1 MGGFV
6 ARGGRATLPEMLRIA
21 LIMLVNERGKYFG
34 IVAALSFTAFM
45 MVQQPAI
52 FLGILSRS
60 TAVITDLPVVDLWVV
75 DQKVE
80 NVDDAKP
87 LQDTQLY
94 RVKGIT
100 GVAWA
105 VPLFRGT
112 IKARLADGNFV
123 ACQIVGIDDASLI
136 GGPAEVSQG
145 MLSDLRKS
153 DAVLVDAASARGRL
167 AQPNGTEPPTP
178 VGIGSTLELNDK
190 RATVVG
196 IHQGTPGFQSQPVIY
211 TTYARAKSFLS
222 PERKILSFILVKL
235 KDPADAPRVSAD
247 IRKYTGLAAYT
258 SVEFRNLSHQFF
270 LFKSG
275 IFLNFAISSI
285 IAFAIG
291 GGIAGQT
298 FYNFTLDHLR
308 YFGVLKAMGASN
320 TLLLAMIALQ
330 ALTAASL
337 GFGIGIGAASFFG
350 SSAQSGPIA
359 FELNLWLVAASA
371 GAVMVVSLVAAAI
384 SARPVMRLEPATV
397 FRG

>member
-1 MGGFV
+1 
-6 ARGGRATLPEMLRIA
+6 MLRIA
-21 LIMLVNERGKYFG
+21 LIMLMNERGKYIG

-52 FLGILSRS
+52 FLGILSRT
-60 TAVITDLPVVDLWVV
+60 TAVITELPVVDLWVV
-75 DQKVE
+75 DPKVE
-80 NVDDAKP
+80 NIDDAKA
-87 LQDTQLY
+87 LQDSQLY

-105 VPLFRGT
+105 VPLYRGS
-112 IKARLADGNFV
+112 IKVRLADGNSV
-123 ACQIVGIDDASLI
+123 ASQIIGIDDASMI
-136 GGPAEVSQG
+136 GGPAQMSQG
-145 MLSDLRKS
+145 TLGDLRKS
-153 DAVLVDAASARGRL
+153 DAVLVDAASASGRL
-167 AQPNGTEPPTP
+167 AQPNGSGPATP
-178 VGIGSTLELNDK
+178 LSIGSTLELNDK

-196 IHQGTPGFQSQPVIY
+196 FHQGTPSFQSQPVIY
-211 TTYARAKSFLS
+211 TTYSRAKTFQSS
-222 PERKILSFILVKL
+222 ERKILSFILVKL
-235 KDPADAPRVSAD
+235 KDPAEAPRVAAD

-258 SVEFRNLSHQFF
+258 SNEFRSLSREYF

-275 IFLNFAISSI
+275 IFLNFAISAI

-320 TLLLAMIALQ
+320 RLLLAMIALQ
-330 ALTAASL
+330 ALTAATL
-337 GFGIGIGAASFFG
+337 GFGIGVGAVSFFG
-350 SSAQSGPIA
+350 SSGNSGTIA
-359 FELNLWLVAASA
+359 FELNFWLVGASA
-371 GAVMVVSLVAAAI
+371 AAVVAVSLLAAAI

>member
-1 MGGFV
+1 
-6 ARGGRATLPEMLRIA
+6 MLRLA
-21 LIMLVNERGKYFG
+21 LIMLMNERGKYFG

-60 TAVITDLPVVDLWVV
+60 TAVITELPIVDLWVV
-75 DQKVE
+75 DPKVE

-105 VPLFRGT
+105 VPFYRGS

-123 ACQIVGIDDASLI
+123 ACQLIGIDDASLI
-136 GGPAEVSQG
+136 GGPARIAPG
-145 MLSDLRKS
+145 ALSDLRKS
-153 DAVLVDAASARGRL
+153 DAVLVDAESAKGRL
-167 AQPNGTEPPTP
+167 AQPNATGPSIP
-178 VGIGSTLELNDK
+178 VGVGSTLELNDR
-190 RATVVG
+190 RATIVG
-196 IHQGTPGFQSQPVIY
+196 LHQGTPSFQSQPVIY

-222 PERKILSFILVKL
+222 SERKILSFILVKL
-235 KDPADAPRVSAD
+235 KVPGDARRVASD
-247 IRKYTGLAAYT
+247 IRRYTGLAAYT
-258 SVEFRNLSHQFF
+258 SDEYRTLSKEFF

-275 IFLNFAISSI
+275 IFINFAISSI

-291 GGIAGQT
+291 GSIAGQT

-320 TLLLAMIALQ
+320 RLLLGMIALQ
-330 ALTAASL
+330 ALTAAAL
-337 GFGIGIGAASFFG
+337 GFGIGIGAVSFFG
-350 SSAQSGPIA
+350 ANSKSGPIA
-359 FELNLWLVAASA
+359 FELNIWLVAASA
-371 GAVMVVSLVAAAI
+371 AAVAVVSLLAAAL

>member
-1 MGGFV
+1 MS
-6 ARGGRATLPEMLRIA
+6 TMLRIA
-21 LIMLVNERGKYFG
+21 LTMLMNERGKYFG

-60 TAVITDLPVVDLWVV
+60 TAVITELPIVDLWVV
-75 DQKVE
+75 DPKVE

-105 VPLFRGT
+105 VPFFRGS
-112 IKARLADGNFV
+112 IKARLADGNYV
-123 ACQIVGIDDASLI
+123 ACQIIGIDDASMI
-136 GGPAEVSQG
+136 GGPAQVSQG
-145 MLSDLRKS
+145 ALADLRKS
-153 DAVLVDAASARGRL
+153 DAVLVDAASAGGRL
-167 AQPNGTEPPTP
+167 AQPNSSGRPTP
-178 VGIGSTLELNDK
+178 VGVGSTLELNDK
-190 RATVVG
+190 RATIVG
-196 IHQGTPGFQSQPVIY
+196 LHQGTPSFQSQPVIY
-211 TTYARAKSFLS
+211 TTYSRAKTFLS
-222 PERKILSFILVKL
+222 SERKILSFILVKL
-235 KDPADAPRVSAD
+235 KNPDDAKRVAAD
-247 IRKYTGLAAYT
+247 IRKYTGLAAFT
-258 SVEFRNLSHQFF
+258 SAEFRTLSREFF

-275 IFLNFAISSI
+275 IFINFAISSI

-298 FYNFTLDHLR
+298 FYNFTLDHIR

-320 TLLLAMIALQ
+320 RLLLIMIALQ
-330 ALTAASL
+330 AFTAAAL
-337 GFGIGIGAASFFG
+337 GFGIGIGAVSFFG
-350 SSAQSGPIA
+350 SSSKSGPIA
-359 FELNLWLVAASA
+359 FELNLWLVAVSA
-371 GAVMVVSLVAAAI
+371 AAVILVSFLAAAI

>member
-1 MGGFV
+1 
-6 ARGGRATLPEMLRIA
+6 MLRIA
-21 LIMLVNERGKYFG
+21 LIMLMNERGKYIG

-60 TAVITDLPVVDLWVV
+60 TAVITELPVVDLWVV
-75 DQKVE
+75 DPKVE
-80 NVDDAKP
+80 NIDDAKA

-105 VPLFRGT
+105 VPLYRGS
-112 IKARLADGNFV
+112 IKVRLADGNSV
-123 ACQIVGIDDASLI
+123 ASQIIGIDDASLI
-136 GGPAEVSQG
+136 GGPAQILQG
-145 MLSDLRKS
+145 TLSDLRQS
-153 DAVLVDAASARGRL
+153 DAVLVDATSANGRL
-167 AQPNGTEPPTP
+167 AQPNGSGPATP
-178 VGIGSTLELNDK
+178 LGIGSTLELNDK

-196 IHQGTPGFQSQPVIY
+196 LHQGTPGFQSQPVIY
-211 TTYARAKSFLS
+211 TTYSRAKTFLS
-222 PERKILSFILVKL
+222 SERKILSFILVKL
-235 KDPADAPRVSAD
+235 KDPADAPRVAAD

-258 SVEFRNLSHQFF
+258 SKEFRNLSREFF

-320 TLLLAMIALQ
+320 RLLLAMIALQ
-330 ALTAASL
+330 GLTAAML
-337 GFGIGIGAASFFG
+337 GFGIGIGAVSFFG
-350 SSAQSGPIA
+350 SSGNAGPIA
-359 FELNLWLVAASA
+359 FELNLWLVAAGA
-371 GAVMVVSLVAAAI
+371 GAVVTVSLLAAAI

>member
-1 MGGFV
+1 
-6 ARGGRATLPEMLRIA
+6 MLRIA
-21 LIMLVNERGKYFG
+21 LIMLMNERGKYIG

-60 TAVITDLPVVDLWVV
+60 TAVITELPVVDLWVV
-75 DQKVE
+75 DPKVE
-80 NVDDAKP
+80 NIDDAKA

-105 VPLFRGT
+105 VPLYRGS
-112 IKARLADGNFV
+112 IKVRLADGNSV
-123 ACQIVGIDDASLI
+123 ASQIIGIDDASLI
-136 GGPAEVSQG
+136 GGPAQILQG
-145 MLSDLRKS
+145 TLSDLRQS
-153 DAVLVDAASARGRL
+153 DAVLVDATSANGRL
-167 AQPNGTEPPTP
+167 AQPNGSGPATP
-178 VGIGSTLELNDK
+178 LGIGSTLELNDK

-196 IHQGTPGFQSQPVIY
+196 LHQGTPGFQSQPVIY
-211 TTYARAKSFLS
+211 TTYSRAKTFLS
-222 PERKILSFILVKL
+222 SERKIL
-235 KDPADAPRVSAD
+235 
-247 IRKYTGLAAYT
+247 
-258 SVEFRNLSHQFF
+258 
-270 LFKSG
+270 
-275 IFLNFAISSI
+275 SI

-320 TLLLAMIALQ
+320 RLLLAMIALQ
-330 ALTAASL
+330 ALTAAML
-337 GFGIGIGAASFFG
+337 GFGIGIGAVSFFG
-350 SSAQSGPIA
+350 SSGNAGPIA
-359 FELNLWLVAASA
+359 FELNLWLVAAGA
-371 GAVMVVSLVAAAI
+371 GAVVTVSLLAAAI

>member
-1 MGGFV
+1 
-6 ARGGRATLPEMLRIA
+6 MLRLA

-60 TAVITDLPVVDLWVV
+60 TAIITELPIVDLWVV
-75 DQKVE
+75 DPKVE

-94 RVKGIT
+94 RIKGIT

-105 VPLFRGT
+105 VPLFRGA
-112 IKARLADGNFV
+112 IKARLADGNYV
-123 ACQIVGIDDASLI
+123 ACQIIGIDDASLI
-136 GGPAEVSQG
+136 GGPPQIVQG
-145 MLSDLRKS
+145 SLTDLRKS

-167 AQPNGTEPPTP
+167 AQPGAAGLTTP
-178 VGIGSTLELNDK
+178 LGVGSTIELNER
-190 RATVVG
+190 RATIVG
-196 IHQGTPGFQSQPVIY
+196 LHLGTPSFQSQPVIY
-211 TTYARAKSFLS
+211 TTYSRAKAFLS
-222 PERKILSFILVKL
+222 SERKILSFVLVKL
-235 KDPADAPRVSAD
+235 KQPSDAQRVAAD
-247 IRKYTGLAAYT
+247 IRKYTGLAAFT
-258 SVEFRNLSHQFF
+258 SEEFRTLSKEFF

-275 IFLNFAISSI
+275 IFINFAISSV

-308 YFGVLKAMGASN
+308 YFGVLKAMGATN
-320 TLLLAMIALQ
+320 RLLLAMIGLQ
-330 ALTAASL
+330 ALTAAAF
-337 GFGIGIGAASFFG
+337 GFGIGIGAVSLFG
-350 SSAQSGPIA
+350 SGSKSSPIA

-371 GAVMVVSLVAAAI
+371 AAVILISLLAAAL
-384 SARPVMRLEPATV
+384 SARPVIRLEPAAV